1 MDSQK
6 QAAALNQLSRLL
18 FDQAAFRW
26 QLVLAIQLVAGII
39 GLVVSLIAPSTA
51 TSAGWALL
59 VLILLGLSYW
69 VRFLFEDSYDVAE
82 TMRRQSVLSEG
93 LNWALS
99 RAQFNEWK
107 SRAGKKL
114 LNSAATNPR
123 PDDYY
128 ETQEASSPKR
138 LAEMTFQSLFWT
150 KNLYRK
156 LQFYIS
162 VFIAV
167 VGGGLMT
174 LLLASPLTNVSH
186 EASLYIAY
194 SIYLFVPVIISIDAV
209 GLLVK
214 LQRTINALC
223 AIEPHIESL
232 AHDPA
237 PLVEEVMRLVSEYNC
252 AVSVGVPIPK
262 WVFRRHH
269 DEIEGY
275 WS

>member
-1 MDSQK
+1 MDSQQ

-18 FDQAAFRW
+18 FDQAALRW
-26 QLVLAIQLVAGII
+26 QLSLGIQFLAGVI
-39 GLVVSLIAPSTA
+39 GLVVSLFAPSIG

-69 VRFLFEDSYDVAE
+69 VRFQFEDSYDVAE

-93 LNWALS
+93 LGWALS

-107 SRAGKKL
+107 SRAGRKL
-114 LNSAATNPR
+114 MNSAASNPR

-128 ETQEASSPKR
+128 ETQVASSPKR

-156 LQFYIS
+156 LQFYIGTLL
-162 VFIAV
+162 AV
-167 VGGGLMT
+167 VGVVLLA
-174 LLLASPLTNVSH
+174 LLLVSPLTGTDQ
-186 EASLYIAY
+186 ETKLYIVY
-194 SIYLFVPVIISIDAV
+194 SIYLFVPVLISIDAV

-214 LQRTINALC
+214 LQRTINSLC
-223 AIEPHIESL
+223 AVEPHIESL

-237 PLVEEVMRLVSEYNC
+237 PPVAEVMRLVSEYNC

-262 WVFRRHH
+262 WVFARHH

>member
-26 QLVLAIQLVAGII
+26 QLSLAIQLVAGVI
-39 GLVVSLIAPSTA
+39 GLVVSLLEPSMA
-51 TSAGWALL
+51 TSAGWALFVL
-59 VLILLGLSYW
+59 VLLALSYW

-82 TMRRQSVLSEG
+82 SMRRQSVLSEG

-114 LNSAATNPR
+114 LNHAATNPR

-128 ETQEASSPKR
+128 ETQESSSPKR

-156 LQFYIS
+156 LQFYFW

-167 VGGGLMT
+167 VVVGLT
-174 LLLASPLTNVSH
+174 ALLLVSPLTRAGF
-186 EASLYIAY
+186 EARLYVVY
-194 SIYLFVPVIISIDAV
+194 SVYLFVPVIISIDGI

-214 LQRTINALC
+214 LQRAINALC
-223 AIEPHIESL
+223 AIEPHIERL
-232 AHDPA
+232 AHDPS
-237 PLVEEVMRLVSEYNC
+237 PLVAEVMRLVSEYNC
-252 AVSVGVPIPK
+252 TVSVGVPIPK
-262 WVFRRHH
+262 WVFNRHH
-269 DEIEGY
+269 DEIEDY

>member
-26 QLVLAIQLVAGII
+26 QLSLAIQLVAGVI
-39 GLVVSLIAPSTA
+39 GLVVSLYAPSTA

-59 VLILLGLSYW
+59 VLVLLALSYW

-107 SRAGKKL
+107 SRAGRKL

-128 ETQEASSPKR
+128 ETQEASGPKR

-156 LQFYIS
+156 LQLYIGAFLFL
-162 VFIAV
+162 VGAV
-167 VGGGLMT
+167 LVT
-174 LLLASPLTNVSH
+174 LLLVSPLTNAAH
-186 EASLYIAY
+186 ETKLYIVY
-194 SIYLFVPVIISIDAV
+194 SIYLLVPVIISIDAV

-214 LQRTINALC
+214 LQRTITALC

-232 AHDPA
+232 AHDASPPVA
-237 PLVEEVMRLVSEYNC
+237 EVMRLVSEYNC
-252 AVSVGVPIPK
+252 SVSVGVPIPK
-262 WVFRRHH
+262 WVFSRHH